1 MLILSIETS
10 CDETAV
16 SIVEAIGDFPNAK
29 YEILSNALFSQIE
42 THREFGGVFPA
53 LAKREHIATVIPMLE
68 KAVQD
73 SKITPLFTP
82 TLSTEKISH
91 VHNLLNRENGL
102 ADQVLNF
109 HNEYG
114 RPPID
119 LIAVTSGP
127 GLEPALW
134 VGINFAKA
142 LGYLWN
148 TPIVPIDHMEGHIMA
163 SIFDGYNLAPI
174 QFPAISLLVSGGHT
188 ELILMEDWGQYK
200 KVGQTRDDAVGEA
213 FDKVARL
220 IDLPYPGG
228 PEIGTLAQ
236 KARDQ
241 KLPPFAILPR
251 PMLHSGD
258 LDFSFSGLKTAVRYA
273 VADKILSDTDKQ
285 ALARDFEDAVIE
297 VLIKKLSKA
306 IEEFSIQSVIVGGGV
321 SANLRLRQAVSALST
336 PKLFPDLQVYLPKPE
351 LSTDNSIMIA
361 LAGHARIEEALT
373 PEVFTNTI
381 KADGNQSLS

>member
-16 SIVEAIGDFPNAK
+16 SIVEVVGDFPNAK

-68 KAVQD
+68 KAIQD
-73 SKITPLFTP
+73 AKLIPLFTP
-82 TLSTEKISH
+82 TLSTEEISR
-91 VHNLLNRENGL
+91 VHSLLNREDGL

-148 TPIVPIDHMEGHIMA
+148 IKVVPVDHMEGHIMA
-163 SIFDGYNLAPI
+163 SIFDGFKLAPL

-188 ELILMEDWGQYK
+188 ELILMEDWKQYK
-200 KVGQTRDDAVGEA
+200 KIGKTRDDAVGEA

-220 IDLPYPGG
+220 IGLPYPGG
-228 PEIGTLAQ
+228 PEVGKLAQ
-236 KARDQ
+236 VARDK
-241 KLPPFAILPR
+241 KLPPFAVLPR

-258 LDFSFSGLKTAVRYA
+258 LDFSFSGLKTAVRYT

-321 SANLRLRQAVSALST
+321 SANLRLRQAVSALNA
-336 PKLFPDLQVYLPKPE
+336 PQLFPELQVYLPNPE

-361 LAGHARIEEALT
+361 LAGHARVDEALT
-373 PEVFTNTI
+373 AEVFTNTI
-381 KADGNQSLS
+381 KANGNQSLS